1 MSMVNAALN
10 CLQEMKMAVV
20 FDTTASNSGKWQ
32 GSVTLFE
39 QKIERAL
46 LWLACHHH
54 VSELCIKHVHETV

>member
-1 MSMVNAALN
+1 MANAALN
-10 CLQEMKMAVV
+10 CLQEMKMDEQVQAVV

-54 VSELCIKHVHETV
+54 V